1 MDSSFFQ
8 FKQFAVRQR
17 DSAMK
22 IGTDGVLLGAW
33 SKIDPQA
40 TNVLDIGTGT
50 GLIALM
56 LAQRF
61 PAILIDA
68 IELNHA
74 AAEEAKFNFSQS
86 PWSTRLKCTAI
97 SLQDFSKNA
106 SVTFD
111 HIICNPPFY
120 QGAYEIKELARAQAR
135 NHTFLPLAALFAG
148 MDQLLSY
155 RGSCSMILPIEYKTM
170 ALQEAE
176 KYSFYLDRFTTVRG
190 IKTAPEKRALLAFSR
205 VQKSLE
211 STELTLEISRNQRT
225 QAHQELV
232 DSFYLSKF

>member
-8 FKQFAVRQR
+8 FKQFAIRQR

-22 IGTDGVLLGAW
+22 IGRDGVLLGAW
-33 SKIDPQA
+33 STIDPQA
-40 TNVLDIGTGT
+40 INVLDIGTGT

-68 IELNHA
+68 IELNPAA
-74 AAEEAKFNFSQS
+74 AAEARFNFSQS
-86 PWSTRLKCTAI
+86 PWSTRLRCTAI

-120 QGAYEIKELARAQAR
+120 QGAYKIKEVARAQAR
-135 NHTFLPLAALFAG
+135 NHIFLPLADLFAG
-148 MDQLLSY
+148 IDQLLSSC
-155 RGSCSMILPIEYKTM
+155 GSFSMILPIEYKAM
-170 ALQEAE
+170 ALHEAE
-176 KYSFYLDRFTTVRG
+176 KYSFHLDRFTAVRG
-190 IKTAPEKRALLAFSR
+190 VKTAPVKRALLAFSR
-205 VQKSLE
+205 VHKPLE
-211 STELTLEISRNQRT
+211 STELTLEITRHQRT

-232 DSFYLSKF
+232 DSFYLSRF